1 MQAVAF
7 PLMKII
13 MYFWTKYI
21 PCHRTQLQSFSDGLG
36 RISGC
41 HVCFTCVTRRYTK
54 VVHMC
59 SPFHIRVARDCSVG
73 LVIVSQLQVVFKNI
87 GPDNRLQWLKL
98 QTLLTGLVLYVF
110 TNTKCSPYQTLIIF
124 ISYTK
129 GGIGSFQHKFRRTK
143 LLEQP
148 HYLNVFERYF
158 SKNGSL
164 YQVRKIPLLIT
175 FM

>member
-1 MQAVAF
+1 MQAVTF
-7 PLMKII
+7 SLMKII
-13 MYFWTKYI
+13 MYFWRK
-21 PCHRTQLQSFSDGLG
+21 LQSFSDGSG

-59 SPFHIRVARDCSVG
+59 SPFHIRVARDCRVG
-73 LVIVSQLQVVFKNI
+73 LVIVSQLQVMFKNI

-129 GGIGSFQHKFRRTK
+129 SGIGSFQHKFRRTK

-158 SKNGSL
+158 S
-164 YQVRKIPLLIT
+164 
-175 FM
+175 